1 MIVIKD
7 KSKELLVKGTIVLG
21 ATFGILFVLVIP
33 IFMGVYGYSESSF
46 IYKLWILDF
55 ILFIVSGIVMMV
67 LMVTLKPKPKLK
79 PQAAEKLSLP
89 IDTYDDFMSLLRLP
103 IHQQDYKDQG
113 VIYAGDQTEVLLFTR
128 QKFWSL
134 GCISIIRVTEMTS
147 ETLDLFDETLK
158 EFLKKYYGKDRITD
172 EISLITLVC
181 VDRITPSFQKF
192 VNSNIEQS
200 FKNYRLPVGVSFGD
214 KSIYIA
220 KQKDGFAVTQY
231 KKLRKRF
238 LNLLPKAM

>member
-1 MIVIKD
+1 
-7 KSKELLVKGTIVLG
+7 
-21 ATFGILFVLVIP
+21 
-33 IFMGVYGYSESSF
+33 
-46 IYKLWILDF
+46 
-55 ILFIVSGIVMMV
+55 
-67 LMVTLKPKPKLK
+67 
-79 PQAAEKLSLP
+79 
-89 IDTYDDFMSLLRLP
+89 
-103 IHQQDYKDQG
+103 
-113 VIYAGDQTEVLLFTR
+113 
-128 QKFWSL
+128 
-134 GCISIIRVTEMTS
+134 MTS